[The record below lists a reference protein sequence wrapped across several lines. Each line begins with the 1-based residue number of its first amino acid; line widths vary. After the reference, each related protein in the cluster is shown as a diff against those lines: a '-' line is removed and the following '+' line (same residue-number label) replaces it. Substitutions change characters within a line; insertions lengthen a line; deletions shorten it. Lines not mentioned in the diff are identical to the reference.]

1 MKEGRQAVM
10 ELVLVRHGEAR
21 SAIEDPKRALTE
33 RGVETVRRMAA
44 RAAQAGVKVAQIR
57 HSGKRRAEQTAA
69 LMAEQLKPARG
80 MIAIEGL
87 DPEDDV
93 HPLADDLRDAQE
105 SVMLV
110 GHLPFLDSLARVLL
124 GGTADASAIR
134 FPPAGIVCLAS
145 QDGRWILAWV
155 MVPDPR

>member
-1 MKEGRQAVM
+1 M

-21 SAIEDPKRALTE
+21 SAIEDPKRSLTE
-33 RGVETVRRMAA
+33 RGVETVRRMASQT
-44 RAAQAGVKVAQIR
+44 AQTGVRVAQIR

-69 LMAEQLKPARG
+69 LMAERLKPPQG

-93 HPLADDLRDAQE
+93 HPIADELRGAEE

-124 GGTADASAIR
+124 GGTAEASAIR

-145 QDGRWILAWV
+145 QEGRWTLAWV

>member
-1 MKEGRQAVM
+1 M

-21 SAIEDPKRALTE
+21 SAIEDPTRSLTE
-33 RGVETVRRMAA
+33 HGVVTVRRMAS

-69 LMAEQLKPARG
+69 LMAEQLKPAQG
-80 MIAIEGL
+80 MIAVAGL
-87 DPEDDV
+87 DPDDDV
-93 HPLADDLRDAQE
+93 HPVADGLREAQE
-105 SVMLV
+105 SLMLV

-124 GGTADASAIR
+124 AGNADGRAIR

-145 QDGRWILAWV
+145 QEGRWTVAWV